1 MKQLMNYIEL
11 VRMID
16 VETVETDRTGRVTDV
31 KLLSGRSKFCSL
43 TDKELKITCKS
54 KEKDGNT
61 NYDIDLKAYAALS
74 PDDVVCLNNRLVLAG
89 VSDDE
94 RIYWIGSKD
103 FPALVTLITDLN
115 TCEIEVSCQSLT
127 PIF

>member
-11 VRMID
+11 VRIMD
-16 VETVETDRTGRVTDV
+16 VETVETDKTGRVTDV
-31 KLLSGRSKFCSL
+31 KLRSGRSKFCFL

-54 KEKDGNT
+54 KEKEGNT
-61 NYDIDLKAYAALS
+61 NYDVDLKAYAALS
-74 PDDVVCLNNRLVLAG
+74 AADVVCLNNRLVLAG

-94 RIYWIGSKD
+94 RMYWVGNKD

-115 TCEIEVSCQSLT
+115 TCEIDVSCQSLT